1 MSGWSIHLNSN
12 FCIVV
17 GFYVGPPFGHS
28 NLRVLTVDMVTTVR
42 KKMVYC
48 YNPFRPFAI
57 ISLYGCCSLL
67 SHVTSKYDSVIGCVR
82 LYS

>member
-1 MSGWSIHLNSN
+1 MEHSLK
-12 FCIVV
+12 FQLCTVV
-17 GFYVGPPFGHS
+17 GFYVDTPFGHS

-67 SHVTSKYDSVIGCVR
+67 SHVTSKYDSVEGCVR